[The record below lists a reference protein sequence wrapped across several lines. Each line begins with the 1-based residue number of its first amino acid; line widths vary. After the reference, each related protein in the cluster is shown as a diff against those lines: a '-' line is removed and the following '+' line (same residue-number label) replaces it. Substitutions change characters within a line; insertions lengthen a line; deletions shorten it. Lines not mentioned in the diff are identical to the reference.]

1 MRYRPL
7 GKAGILVS
15 EIGLGCEYL
24 EGKEYEVIKATIDAG
39 MEAGINIFDVFMSE
53 PKVRSNIGKA
63 LRGKREK
70 VYIQGHFRAIWKDNQ
85 YGRTLNLSEIKY
97 FFEDL
102 LTRLETDY
110 IDIGMIHMIDNQSDY
125 DAVFQGDIIQY
136 ILSLKEKG
144 TIRAIGLSSHNPKI
158 AIEAVKTGLID
169 VLLFSINPAYDLL
182 DENITFPDS
191 FTNGYFDNAPVN
203 GINPVREKLYK
214 TCEAMGVG
222 ITVMKSLGAGAL
234 LEDKKSPFGVA
245 MTVPQCIHYSLTR
258 PGVSSVL
265 TGLQNTSEVA
275 AALAYETMPE
285 DQLDYSSVLTRTP
298 KFSLKGHCMYCNH
311 CLPCTSHINIA
322 EVNKYLDLADMS
334 DTLPPTVNAHY
345 LSLENTAQDCIQC
358 GTCEESC
365 PFEVPIMERMQKAVE
380 VFGK

>member
-7 GKAGILVS
+7 GKTGILVS
-15 EIGLGCEYL
+15 EIGLGCEHL

-39 MEAGINIFDVFMSE
+39 MEAGINILDVFMSE
-53 PKVRSNIGKA
+53 PKVRTNIGKA

-70 VYIQGHFRAIWKDNQ
+70 VYIQGHFRAIWRDNQ
-85 YGRTLNLSEIKY
+85 YGRTLDLSDTKY

-102 LTRLETDY
+102 LTRLETNY

-125 DAVFQGDIIQY
+125 EAVFQGEIIEY
-136 ILSLKEKG
+136 VLSLKKKG
-144 TIRAIGLSSHNPKI
+144 IIRSVGISSHNPII
-158 AIEAVKTGLID
+158 ALEAVKTGLID

-191 FTNGYFDNAPVN
+191 LTKSYFEKLQVN
-203 GINPVREKLYK
+203 GINPVREELYK

-222 ITVMKSLGAGAL
+222 ITVMKGLAAGAL

-245 MTVPQCIHYSLTR
+245 MTVPQCVHYALTR

-265 TGLQNTSEVA
+265 TGLKSPSEVA
-275 AALAYETMPE
+275 AAVAYETMTE
-285 DQLDYSSVLTRTP
+285 AQLDYSKVLTAIP

-322 EVNKYLDLADMS
+322 EVNKYLDLANMS
-334 DTLPPTVNAHY
+334 DTLPPTIKSHY
-345 LSLENTAQDCIQC
+345 LNLENTAQDCIQC
-358 GTCEESC
+358 GICEASC
-365 PFEVPIMERMQKAVE
+365 PFEVPIMERMEKAVL